1 MINIKHP
8 KTSNRLTSNHFFY
21 RLRARHWIVEQIDFS
36 TIQLYSPVPIIKSNT
51 MKSYN
56 AIKKFE
62 FRQTGQI
69 AAALIELSKSK
80 FNWRIIVFPFFF
92 YDFIRYRRR
101 LQVLRKNLFFTRQF
115 ALDAGNTIHQGKE
128 RAWEIRRVEIKT
140 RDILDKEKKGLYTEK
155 IRNKQLKEIEF
166 LVNYYLD
173 LLGSN
178 QPSYKDALRAKY
190 TSKGSYLAFLNS
202 LQKVEEEVIQ
212 AAVTTMR
219 KGTKKERRLWFD
231 KVRAATKKIRMK
243 EAEKIYDK

>member
-1 MINIKHP
+1 
-8 KTSNRLTSNHFFY
+8 
-21 RLRARHWIVEQIDFS
+21 
-36 TIQLYSPVPIIKSNT
+36 

-62 FRQTGQI
+62 IRQTGQI

-101 LQVLRKNLFFTRQF
+101 LQMLHKNLFFTRKF
-115 ALDAGNTIHQGKE
+115 ALDAGRNIHQGKE
-128 RAWEIRRVEIKT
+128 RAWEIRQIEIKT
-140 RDILDKEKKGLYTEK
+140 KEILDKEKKGFYTDK
-155 IRNKQLKEIEF
+155 IRNKQLREIAF
-166 LVNYYLD
+166 LIDYYLD

-178 QPSYKDALRAKY
+178 QPSCQGAIKAEY

-231 KVRAATKKIRMK
+231 KVRAATKKIRIE